1 MSRTRSSKTVAEP
14 PGGPLLPVPGL
25 DYGVLDDLLGYALRR
40 AQIALYVDFYRAT
53 AGLDVSPPRFA
64 ALVLVGRNPGMRQGL
79 LAQAMGLHRSGALRL
94 TDWLTA
100 RGWVERQDDAE
111 DARSWGLFLTA
122 AGKRKL
128 AELERRVR
136 AHDERL
142 MRGLGDRAALL
153 KLDLERLAAMAA
165 ANNNDDGDKR

>member
-1 MSRTRSSKTVAEP
+1 
-14 PGGPLLPVPGL
+14 
-25 DYGVLDDLLGYALRR
+25 
-40 AQIALYVDFYRAT
+40 
-53 AGLDVSPPRFA
+53 
-64 ALVLVGRNPGMRQGL
+64 
-79 LAQAMGLHRSGALRL
+79 MGLHRSGALRL

>member
-1 MSRTRSSKTVAEP
+1 MSRIRSSKTVAEP
-14 PGGPLLPVPGL
+14 PGAPLLPVPGL
-25 DYGVLDDLLGYALRR
+25 DYGVLDELLGYALRR

-53 AGLDVSPPRFA
+53 EGLDVSPPRFA

-128 AELERRVR
+128 AEIERRVR

-142 MRGLGDRAALL
+142 MRGLGDRAASL
-153 KLDLERLAAMAA
+153 KADLERLAATAA

>member
-1 MSRTRSSKTVAEP
+1 MSRTRSPKTVAEP

-53 AGLDVSPPRFA
+53 GGLDVSPPRFA
-64 ALVLVGRNPGMRQGL
+64 ALVVVGRNPGMRQGL

-100 RGWVERQDDAE
+100 RGWVTRAGRR
-111 DARSWGLFLTA
+111 AGGGWYGSW
-122 AGKRKL
+122 
-128 AELERRVR
+128 
-136 AHDERL
+136 
-142 MRGLGDRAALL
+142 
-153 KLDLERLAAMAA
+153 
-165 ANNNDDGDKR
+165 

>member
-1 MSRTRSSKTVAEP
+1 MSRTRSPKTVAEP

-111 DARSWGLFLTA
+111 DARSWGLFLTT

-128 AELERRVR
+128 AEIERRVR

-142 MRGLGDRAALL
+142 MRGLGDRAAPL
-153 KLDLERLAAMAA
+153 KVDLERLAVMAA

>member
-1 MSRTRSSKTVAEP
+1 MSRTRSPKTVAEP

-25 DYGVLDDLLGYALRR
+25 DYGVLDELLGYALRR

-136 AHDERL
+136 AHDARL